1 MARNELSRKK
11 FEVKRNTP
19 ERFDATPFVDII
31 MDKLAEKDEDNE
43 IGELITTAP
52 YNPEFSFIF
61 GKSSLLNIHQK
72 SQVLMDLA
80 HRLGALEGF
89 DSAMYLE
96 ELTNLHIYGS
106 PDFEKF
112 RPKDENGYKAF
123 DFDLFFEQYDLT
135 REQKT
140 IIMEDFY
147 KLQSERAKIGRSK
160 VGPTLLLSL
169 VLIIIPPFFIPN
181 LLQKWGVL
189 PESAGW
195 LLKIFIGVLSLIP
208 LYFLIATM
216 TGKVIDNILKR
227 EDV

>member
-19 ERFDATPFVDII
+19 ERFDATPYVDII
-31 MDKLAEKDEDNE
+31 MDKLEGEEDEDE
-43 IGELITTAP
+43 VEKFLTTVTD
-52 YNPEFSFIF
+52 NPELSFIF

-72 SQVLMDLA
+72 SQVLMELA
-80 HRLGALEGF
+80 NRLAVLQGF
-89 DSAMYLE
+89 DSAGYLE
-96 ELTNLHIYGS
+96 ELTDLHIYGS

-189 PESAGW
+189 PENTGW
-195 LLKIFIGVLSLIP
+195 LMKIFIGVLSLIV
-208 LYFLIATM
+208 LYFLIARL
-216 TGKVIDNILKR
+216 TGKVINKILEK
-227 EDV
+227 EDM